1 MKLKKLVALFA
12 LAALLLSSCASGE
25 GTYTSPESP
34 AATAEPAAAAAQAQ
48 ESPAGLVVLPMED
61 PMAGIDDSLSFSVE
75 LDFDSPGYN
84 QCMLENFKAAYEEK
98 LSPYFEDIEID
109 DISCRGSI
117 LSGGLT
123 GWFTFTAAP
132 RPGSGIEPR
141 ELYCRSLNIY
151 SGNEDRTLME
161 FERSYPMEPAEYLSQ
176 WPSYEELM
184 ADLDTMI
191 SASKEKKLSGLVKA
205 ELYVRQLDSRYI
217 LTDPEELEVLALS
230 LSENDIGSADPA
242 SSCDNNPLY
251 LRFEDG
257 SSRLVLTAA
266 DGPNLCYAWGLW
278 YAYMDSESIFQRFGV
293 PLEAEGHET
302 LPGGGTVTT
311 IHSTYRQ
318 QDELT
323 HTLEYSNGDAP
334 VRFLF
339 QQMMP
344 TASGSRS
351 TDILRLYEYDTQG
364 RRTKE
369 EHMEDG
375 KLLTTIVYEYSGELL
390 VRREESSPTGGGY
403 YETYTY
409 DELGR
414 LIEVNSYYPNAI
426 GGPISSS
433 GAFWYD
439 DQGYRHGY
447 KEDENGNLMG
457 YEDQPIRRPQ
467 D

>member
-1 MKLKKLVALFA
+1 MKPKKLVAL
-12 LAALLLSSCASGE
+12 LSLSALLLSSCASGE
-25 GTYTSPESP
+25 GASPAPEST

-48 ESPAGLVVLPMED
+48 ESPAGLTVLPMED
-61 PMAGIDDSLSFSVE
+61 PMAGIDDSLSYRVE
-75 LDFDSPGYN
+75 PDINSDYEAYTRSLK
-84 QCMLENFKAAYEEK
+84 ENFKAAYLEK
-98 LSPYFEDIEID
+98 LSSYFADMEID
-109 DISCRGSI
+109 DMSF
-117 LSGGLT
+117 SGNIMGTGMT
-123 GWFTFTAAP
+123 GWFTFTGTP

-161 FERSYPMEPAEYLSQ
+161 FERSYPMEPVEYLSQ

-191 SASKEKKLSGLVKA
+191 SASKEKKLSGLVEA

-251 LRFEDG
+251 LRFENG

-266 DGPNLCYAWGLW
+266 DGSNLCYAWGLW

-293 PLEAEGHET
+293 PLEAEGYET
-302 LPGGGTVTT
+302 LPGGGVRTTVNDYDFRVGQRIITV
-311 IHSTYRQ
+311 
-318 QDELT
+318 
-323 HTLEYSNGDAP
+323 EYSAQGDP
-334 VRFLF
+334 VSWLTR
-339 QQMMP
+339 QESSENRP
-344 TASGSRS
+344 AE
-351 TDILRLYEYDTQG
+351 ILRRYEYDAG
-364 RRTKE
+364 RHRVKE
-369 EHMEDG
+369 AYLEDG
-375 KLLTTIVYEYSGELL
+375 ELYTTTVYEYSGDLL
-390 VRREESSPTGGGY
+390 VRMEQRLSTGGMV
-403 YETYTY
+403 YETYGY

-414 LIEVNSYYPNAI
+414 LIEQNSYYPDAI

-447 KEDENGNLMG
+447 KEDENGNLVG
-457 YEDQPIRRPQ
+457 FEDQPIRKPQ

>member
-1 MKLKKLVALFA
+1 MKPKKLVAL
-12 LAALLLSSCASGE
+12 LSLVALLLSSCASGE
-25 GTYTSPESP
+25 GVSPAPEST

-84 QCMLENFKAAYEEK
+84 QCMLENFKAAYAEK
-98 LSPYFEDIEID
+98 LSVYFEDIEID

-132 RPGSGIEPR
+132 RPSSGIEPR

-191 SASKEKKLSGLVKA
+191 SASKEKKLSGLVEA

-257 SSRLVLTAA
+257 SSSLVLTAA
-266 DGPNLCYAWGLW
+266 DGSNLCYAWGLW
-278 YAYMDSESIFQRFGV
+278 YAYMDSESIFRRFGV
-293 PLEAEGHET
+293 PLEAEGYET
-302 LPGGGTVTT
+302 LPGGGVRTTVHDYDFRVGQRIITV
-311 IHSTYRQ
+311 
-318 QDELT
+318 
-323 HTLEYSNGDAP
+323 EYSAQGDP
-334 VRFLF
+334 VSWLTR
-339 QQMMP
+339 QES
-344 TASGSRS
+344 SGNQPAE
-351 TDILRLYEYDTQG
+351 ILRRYEYDTG
-364 RRTKE
+364 RHRVKE
-369 EHMEDG
+369 EYLEDG
-375 KLLTTIVYEYSGELL
+375 ELYTTTVYEYSGDLL
-390 VRREESSPTGGGY
+390 VRMEQRLSTGGMV
-403 YETYTY
+403 YETYGY

-414 LIEVNSYYPNAI
+414 LIEQNSYYPDAI

-447 KEDENGNLMG
+447 KEDENGNLVG
-457 YEDQPIRRPQ
+457 YEDQPIRRPR

>member
-1 MKLKKLVALFA
+1 MKPKKLVAL
-12 LAALLLSSCASGE
+12 LSLVALLLSSCASGE
-25 GTYTSPESP
+25 GASPAPEST

-84 QCMLENFKAAYEEK
+84 QCMLENFKAAYAEK
-98 LSPYFEDIEID
+98 LSVYFEDIEID

-132 RPGSGIEPR
+132 RPSSGIEPR

-161 FERSYPMEPAEYLSQ
+161 FERSYPMEPVEYLSQ

-191 SASKEKKLSGLVKA
+191 SASKEKKLSGLVEA

-266 DGPNLCYAWGLW
+266 DGSNLCYAWGLW
-278 YAYMDSESIFQRFGV
+278 YAYMDSESIFRRFGV
-293 PLEAEGHET
+293 PLEAEGYET
-302 LPGGGTVTT
+302 LPGGGVRTTVNDYDFRVGQRIITV
-311 IHSTYRQ
+311 
-318 QDELT
+318 
-323 HTLEYSNGDAP
+323 EYSAQGDP
-334 VRFLF
+334 VSWLTR
-339 QQMMP
+339 QES
-344 TASGSRS
+344 SGNQPAE
-351 TDILRLYEYDTQG
+351 ILRRYEYNTG
-364 RRTKE
+364 RHRVKE
-369 EHMEDG
+369 EYLEDG
-375 KLLTTIVYEYSGELL
+375 ELYTTTVYEYSGDLL
-390 VRREESSPTGGGY
+390 VRMEQRLSTGGMV
-403 YETYTY
+403 YETYGY

-414 LIEVNSYYPNAI
+414 LIEQNSYYPDAI

-447 KEDENGNLMG
+447 KEDENGNLVG
-457 YEDQPIRRPQ
+457 YEDQPIRKPQ

>member
-1 MKLKKLVALFA
+1 MKPKKLVAL
-12 LAALLLSSCASGE
+12 LSLSALLLSSCASGE
-25 GTYTSPESP
+25 GASPAPEST

-84 QCMLENFKAAYEEK
+84 QCMLENFKAAYAEK
-98 LSPYFEDIEID
+98 LSVYFEDIEID

-132 RPGSGIEPR
+132 RPSSGIESR

-161 FERSYPMEPAEYLSQ
+161 FERSYPMEPVEYLSQ

-191 SASKEKKLSGLVKA
+191 SASKEKKLSGLVEA

-266 DGPNLCYAWGLW
+266 DGSNLCYAWGLW
-278 YAYMDSESIFQRFGV
+278 YAYMDSESIFRRFGV
-293 PLEAEGHET
+293 PLEAEGYET
-302 LPGGGTVTT
+302 LPGGGVRTTVHDYDFRVGQRIITV
-311 IHSTYRQ
+311 
-318 QDELT
+318 
-323 HTLEYSNGDAP
+323 EYSAQGDP
-334 VRFLF
+334 VSWLTR
-339 QQMMP
+339 QES
-344 TASGSRS
+344 SGNQPAE
-351 TDILRLYEYDTQG
+351 ILRRYEYDTG
-364 RRTKE
+364 RHRVKE
-369 EHMEDG
+369 EYLEDG
-375 KLLTTIVYEYSGELL
+375 ELYTTTVYEYSGDLL
-390 VRREESSPTGGGY
+390 VRMEQRLSTGGMV
-403 YETYTY
+403 YETYGY

-414 LIEVNSYYPNAI
+414 LIEQNSYYPDAI

-447 KEDENGNLMG
+447 KEDENGNLVG
-457 YEDQPIRRPQ
+457 YEDQPIRKPQ

>member
-1 MKLKKLVALFA
+1 MKPKKLVAL
-12 LAALLLSSCASGE
+12 LSLVALLLSSCASGE
-25 GTYTSPESP
+25 GVSPAPEST

-84 QCMLENFKAAYEEK
+84 QCMLENFKAAYAEK
-98 LSPYFEDIEID
+98 LSVYFEDIEID

-132 RPGSGIEPR
+132 RPSSGIEPR

-191 SASKEKKLSGLVKA
+191 SASKEKKLSGLVEA

-251 LRFEDG
+251 LHFEDG
-257 SSRLVLTAA
+257 SSSLVLTAA
-266 DGPNLCYAWGLW
+266 DGSNLCYAWGLW
-278 YAYMDSESIFQRFGV
+278 YAYMDSESIFRRFGV
-293 PLEAEGHET
+293 PLEAEGYET
-302 LPGGGTVTT
+302 LPGGGVRTTVNDYDFRVGQRIITV
-311 IHSTYRQ
+311 
-318 QDELT
+318 
-323 HTLEYSNGDAP
+323 EYSAQGDP
-334 VRFLF
+334 VSWLTR
-339 QQMMP
+339 QES
-344 TASGSRS
+344 SGNQPAE
-351 TDILRLYEYDTQG
+351 ILRRYEYDTG
-364 RRTKE
+364 RHRVKE
-369 EHMEDG
+369 EYLEDG
-375 KLLTTIVYEYSGELL
+375 ELYTTTVYEYSGDLL
-390 VRREESSPTGGGY
+390 VRMEQRLSTGGMV
-403 YETYTY
+403 YETYGY

-414 LIEVNSYYPNAI
+414 LIEQNSYYPDAI

-447 KEDENGNLMG
+447 KEDENGNLVG
-457 YEDQPIRRPQ
+457 YEDQPIRKPQ

>member
-1 MKLKKLVALFA
+1 MKPKKLVAL
-12 LAALLLSSCASGE
+12 LSLVALLLSSCASGE
-25 GTYTSPESP
+25 GASPAPEST

-84 QCMLENFKAAYEEK
+84 QCMLENFKAAYAEK
-98 LSPYFEDIEID
+98 LSVYFEDIEID

-132 RPGSGIEPR
+132 RPSSGIEPR

-266 DGPNLCYAWGLW
+266 DGSNLCYAWGLW

-293 PLEAEGHET
+293 PLEAEGYET
-302 LPGGGTVTT
+302 LPGGGVRTTVNDYDFRVGQRIITV
-311 IHSTYRQ
+311 
-318 QDELT
+318 
-323 HTLEYSNGDAP
+323 EYSAQGDP
-334 VRFLF
+334 VSWLTR
-339 QQMMP
+339 QES
-344 TASGSRS
+344 SGNQPAE
-351 TDILRLYEYDTQG
+351 ILRRYEYDTG
-364 RRTKE
+364 RHRVKE
-369 EHMEDG
+369 EYLEDG
-375 KLLTTIVYEYSGELL
+375 ELYTTTVYEYSGDLL
-390 VRREESSPTGGGY
+390 VRMEQRLSTGGMV
-403 YETYTY
+403 YETYGY

-414 LIEVNSYYPNAI
+414 LIEQNSYYPDAI

-447 KEDENGNLMG
+447 KEDENGNLVG
-457 YEDQPIRRPQ
+457 YEDQPIRKPQ

>member
-1 MKLKKLVALFA
+1 MKPKKLVAL
-12 LAALLLSSCASGE
+12 LSLSALLLSSCASGE
-25 GTYTSPESP
+25 GASPAPEST

-109 DISCRGSI
+109 VISCRGSI

-132 RPGSGIEPR
+132 RPSSGIEPR

-151 SGNEDRTLME
+151 SGNEDRALME

-191 SASKEKKLSGLVKA
+191 SASKEKKLSGLVEA

-266 DGPNLCYAWGLW
+266 DGSNLCYAWGLW

-293 PLEAEGHET
+293 PLEAEGYET
-302 LPGGGTVTT
+302 LPGGGVRTTVNDYDFRVGQRIITV
-311 IHSTYRQ
+311 
-318 QDELT
+318 
-323 HTLEYSNGDAP
+323 EYSAQGDP
-334 VRFLF
+334 VSWLTR
-339 QQMMP
+339 QESSENRP
-344 TASGSRS
+344 AE
-351 TDILRLYEYDTQG
+351 ILRRYEYDAG
-364 RRTKE
+364 RHRVKE
-369 EHMEDG
+369 AYLEDG
-375 KLLTTIVYEYSGELL
+375 ELYTTTVYEYSGDLL
-390 VRREESSPTGGGY
+390 VRMEQRLSTGGMV
-403 YETYTY
+403 YETYIY

-414 LIEVNSYYPNAI
+414 LIEQNSYYPDAI

-447 KEDENGNLMG
+447 KEDENGNLVG
-457 YEDQPIRRPQ
+457 YEDQPIRKPQ

>member
-1 MKLKKLVALFA
+1 MKPKKLVAL
-12 LAALLLSSCASGE
+12 LSLVALLLSSCASGE
-25 GTYTSPESP
+25 GASPAPEST
-34 AATAEPAAAAAQAQ
+34 ATTAEPAAAAAQAQ

-75 LDFDSPGYN
+75 LDFDSPCYN
-84 QCMLENFKAAYEEK
+84 QCMLENFKAAYAEK
-98 LSPYFEDIEID
+98 LSAYFEDIEID

-117 LSGGLT
+117 LSDGLT

-176 WPSYEELM
+176 WPIYEELM

-191 SASKEKKLSGLVKA
+191 SASKEKKLSGLVEA

-266 DGPNLCYAWGLW
+266 DGSNLCYAWGLW

-293 PLEAEGHET
+293 PLEAEGYET
-302 LPGGGTVTT
+302 LPGGGVRTTVNDYDFRVGQRIITV
-311 IHSTYRQ
+311 
-318 QDELT
+318 
-323 HTLEYSNGDAP
+323 EYSAQGDP
-334 VRFLF
+334 VSWLTR
-339 QQMMP
+339 QES
-344 TASGSRS
+344 SGNQPAE
-351 TDILRLYEYDTQG
+351 ILRRYEYDAG
-364 RRTKE
+364 RHRVKE
-369 EHMEDG
+369 EYLEDG
-375 KLLTTIVYEYSGELL
+375 ELYTTTVYEYSGDLL
-390 VRREESSPTGGGY
+390 VRMEQRLSTGGMV
-403 YETYTY
+403 YETYIY

-414 LIEVNSYYPNAI
+414 LIEQNSYYPDAI

-447 KEDENGNLMG
+447 KEDENGNLVG
-457 YEDQPIRRPQ
+457 YEDQPIRKPQ

>member
-1 MKLKKLVALFA
+1 MKPKKPVAL
-12 LAALLLSSCASGE
+12 LSLVALLLSSCASGE
-25 GTYTSPESP
+25 GASPAPEST

-84 QCMLENFKAAYEEK
+84 QCMLENFKAAYAEK
-98 LSPYFEDIEID
+98 LSVYFEDIEID

-161 FERSYPMEPAEYLSQ
+161 FERSYPMEPVEYLSQ

-191 SASKEKKLSGLVKA
+191 SASKEKKLSGLVEA

-266 DGPNLCYAWGLW
+266 DGSNLCYAWGLW

-293 PLEAEGHET
+293 PLEAEGYET
-302 LPGGGTVTT
+302 LTGGGVRTTVNDYDFRVGQRIITV
-311 IHSTYRQ
+311 
-318 QDELT
+318 
-323 HTLEYSNGDAP
+323 EYSAQGDP
-334 VRFLF
+334 VSWLTR
-339 QQMMP
+339 QES
-344 TASGSRS
+344 SGNRPAE
-351 TDILRLYEYDTQG
+351 ILRRYEYDAG
-364 RRTKE
+364 RHRVKDE
-369 EHMEDG
+369 YLEDG
-375 KLLTTIVYEYSGELL
+375 ELYTTTVYEYSGDLL
-390 VRREESSPTGGGY
+390 VRMEQRLSTGGMV
-403 YETYTY
+403 YETYGY

-414 LIEVNSYYPNAI
+414 LIEQNSYYPDAI

-447 KEDENGNLMG
+447 KEDENGNPVG
-457 YEDQPIRRPQ
+457 FEDQPIRKPQ

>member
-34 AATAEPAAAAAQAQ
+34 AATAEPAAAEAQAQ
-48 ESPAGLVVLPMED
+48 ESPAGLTVLPMED
-61 PMAGIDDSLSFSVE
+61 PMAGIDDSLSYRVE
-75 LDFDSPGYN
+75 PDINSDYEAYTRSLK
-84 QCMLENFKAAYEEK
+84 ENFKAAYLEK
-98 LSPYFEDIEID
+98 LSSYFADMEID
-109 DISCRGSI
+109 DMSF
-117 LSGGLT
+117 SGNIMGTGMT
-123 GWFTFTAAP
+123 GWFTFTGTP
-132 RPGSGIEPR
+132 RPSSGIEPR

-161 FERSYPMEPAEYLSQ
+161 FERSYPMEPVEYLSQ

-191 SASKEKKLSGLVKA
+191 SASKEKKLSGLVEA

-266 DGPNLCYAWGLW
+266 DGSNLCYAWGLW
-278 YAYMDSESIFQRFGV
+278 YAYMDSESIFRRFGV
-293 PLEAEGHET
+293 PLEAEGYET
-302 LPGGGTVTT
+302 LPGGGVRTTVNDYDFRVGQRIITV
-311 IHSTYRQ
+311 
-318 QDELT
+318 
-323 HTLEYSNGDAP
+323 EYSAQGDP
-334 VRFLF
+334 VSWLTR
-339 QQMMP
+339 QES
-344 TASGSRS
+344 SGNQPAE
-351 TDILRLYEYDTQG
+351 ILRRYEYDTG
-364 RRTKE
+364 RHRVKE
-369 EHMEDG
+369 EYLEDG
-375 KLLTTIVYEYSGELL
+375 ELYTTTVYEYSGDLL
-390 VRREESSPTGGGY
+390 VRMEQRLFTGGMV
-403 YETYTY
+403 YETYGY

-414 LIEVNSYYPNAI
+414 LIEQNSYYPDAI

-447 KEDENGNLMG
+447 KEDENGNLVG
-457 YEDQPIRRPQ
+457 YEDQPIRKPQ

>member
-1 MKLKKLVALFA
+1 MKPKKLVAL
-12 LAALLLSSCASGE
+12 LSLSALLLSSCASGE
-25 GTYTSPESP
+25 EASPAPESLAVSGD
-34 AATAEPAAAAAQAQ
+34 AAVSQTEPQ
-48 ESPAGLVVLPMED
+48 ETPAGLAVLPMED

-84 QCMLENFKAAYEEK
+84 QCMLENFKAAYAEK
-98 LSPYFEDIEID
+98 LSAYFEDIEID

-132 RPGSGIEPR
+132 RPSSGIEPR

-191 SASKEKKLSGLVKA
+191 SASKEKKLSGLVEA
-205 ELYVRQLDSRYI
+205 ELYVKQLDSRYI

-257 SSRLVLTAA
+257 SSSLVLTAA
-266 DGPNLCYAWGLW
+266 DGSNLCYAWGLW
-278 YAYMDSESIFQRFGV
+278 YAWMDSESIFRRFGV
-293 PLEAEGHET
+293 PLEAEGYET
-302 LPGGGTVTT
+302 LPGGGVRTTVNDYDFRVGQRIITV
-311 IHSTYRQ
+311 
-318 QDELT
+318 
-323 HTLEYSNGDAP
+323 EYSAQGDP
-334 VRFLF
+334 VSWLTR
-339 QQMMP
+339 QES
-344 TASGSRS
+344 SGNQPAE
-351 TDILRLYEYDTQG
+351 ILRRYEYDTG
-364 RRTKE
+364 RHRVKE
-369 EHMEDG
+369 EYLEDG
-375 KLLTTIVYEYSGELL
+375 ELYTTTVYEYSGDLL
-390 VRREESSPTGGGY
+390 VRMEQRLSTGGMV
-403 YETYTY
+403 YETYGY

-414 LIEVNSYYPNAI
+414 LIEQNSYYPDAI

-447 KEDENGNLMG
+447 KEDENGNLVG
-457 YEDQPIRRPQ
+457 YEDQPIRKPQ

>member
-1 MKLKKLVALFA
+1 MKPKKLVAL
-12 LAALLLSSCASGE
+12 LSLSALLLSSCASGE
-25 GTYTSPESP
+25 EASPAPESLAVSGD
-34 AATAEPAAAAAQAQ
+34 AAVSQTEPQ
-48 ESPAGLVVLPMED
+48 ETPAGLAVLPMED

-84 QCMLENFKAAYEEK
+84 QCMLENFKAAYAEK
-98 LSPYFEDIEID
+98 LSAYFEDIEID

-132 RPGSGIEPR
+132 RPSSGIEPR

-191 SASKEKKLSGLVKA
+191 SASKEKKLSGLVEA

-266 DGPNLCYAWGLW
+266 DGSNLCYAWGLW
-278 YAYMDSESIFQRFGV
+278 YAYMDSESIFRRFGV
-293 PLEAEGHET
+293 PLEAEGYET
-302 LPGGGTVTT
+302 LPGGGVRTTVHDYDFRVGQRIITV
-311 IHSTYRQ
+311 
-318 QDELT
+318 
-323 HTLEYSNGDAP
+323 EYSAQGDP
-334 VRFLF
+334 VSWLTR
-339 QQMMP
+339 QES
-344 TASGSRS
+344 SGNQPAE
-351 TDILRLYEYDTQG
+351 ILRRYEYDTG
-364 RRTKE
+364 RHRVKE
-369 EHMEDG
+369 EYLEDG
-375 KLLTTIVYEYSGELL
+375 ELYTTTVYEYSGDLL
-390 VRREESSPTGGGY
+390 VRMEQRLSTGGMV
-403 YETYTY
+403 YETYGY

-414 LIEVNSYYPNAI
+414 LIEQNSYYPDAI

-447 KEDENGNLMG
+447 KEDENGNLVG
-457 YEDQPIRRPQ
+457 YEDQPIRKPQ

>member
-1 MKLKKLVALFA
+1 MKPKKLVAL
-12 LAALLLSSCASGE
+12 LSLSALLLSSCASGE
-25 GTYTSPESP
+25 GASPAPEST

-109 DISCRGSI
+109 DISCRGYI

-132 RPGSGIEPR
+132 RPSSGIEPR

-191 SASKEKKLSGLVKA
+191 SASKEKKLSGLVEA

-251 LRFEDG
+251 LHFEDG

-266 DGPNLCYAWGLW
+266 DGSNLCYAWGLW

-293 PLEAEGHET
+293 PLEAEGYET
-302 LPGGGTVTT
+302 LPGGGVRTTVNDYDFRVGQRIITV
-311 IHSTYRQ
+311 
-318 QDELT
+318 
-323 HTLEYSNGDAP
+323 EYSAQGDP
-334 VRFLF
+334 VSWLT
-339 QQMMP
+339 QQES
-344 TASGSRS
+344 SGNQPAE
-351 TDILRLYEYDTQG
+351 ILRRYEYDTG
-364 RRTKE
+364 RHRVKE
-369 EHMEDG
+369 EYLEDG
-375 KLLTTIVYEYSGELL
+375 ELYTTTVYEYSGDLL
-390 VRREESSPTGGGY
+390 VRMEQRLSTGGMV
-403 YETYTY
+403 YETYGY

-414 LIEVNSYYPNAI
+414 LIEQNSYYPDAI

-447 KEDENGNLMG
+447 KEDENGNLVG
-457 YEDQPIRRPQ
+457 YEDQPIRKPQ

>member
-1 MKLKKLVALFA
+1 MKPKKLVAL
-12 LAALLLSSCASGE
+12 LSLVALLLSSCASGE
-25 GTYTSPESP
+25 GASPAPEST

-84 QCMLENFKAAYEEK
+84 QYMLENFKAAYEEK

-132 RPGSGIEPR
+132 SPGSGIESR

-191 SASKEKKLSGLVKA
+191 SASKEKKLSGLVEA

-257 SSRLVLTAA
+257 SSSLVLTAA
-266 DGPNLCYAWGLW
+266 DGSNLCYAWGLW
-278 YAYMDSESIFQRFGV
+278 YAYMDSESIFRRFGV
-293 PLEAEGHET
+293 PLEAEGYET
-302 LPGGGTVTT
+302 LPGGGVRTTVNDYDFRVGQRIITV
-311 IHSTYRQ
+311 
-318 QDELT
+318 
-323 HTLEYSNGDAP
+323 EYSAQGDP
-334 VRFLF
+334 VSWLTR
-339 QQMMP
+339 QES
-344 TASGSRS
+344 SGNQPAE
-351 TDILRLYEYDTQG
+351 ILRRYEYDTG
-364 RRTKE
+364 RHRVKE
-369 EHMEDG
+369 EYLEDG
-375 KLLTTIVYEYSGELL
+375 ELYTTTVYEYSGDLL
-390 VRREESSPTGGGY
+390 VRMEQRLSTGGMV
-403 YETYTY
+403 YETYGY

-414 LIEVNSYYPNAI
+414 LIEQNSYYPDAI

-447 KEDENGNLMG
+447 KEDENGNLVG
-457 YEDQPIRRPQ
+457 YEDQPIRKPQ

>member
-1 MKLKKLVALFA
+1 MKPKKLVAL
-12 LAALLLSSCASGE
+12 LSLVALLLSSCASGE
-25 GTYTSPESP
+25 GASPAPEST

-61 PMAGIDDSLSFSVE
+61 PMAGIDDSLSFSME

-84 QCMLENFKAAYEEK
+84 QCMLENFKAAYAEK
-98 LSPYFEDIEID
+98 LSVYFEDIEID

-132 RPGSGIEPR
+132 RPSSGIEPR

-191 SASKEKKLSGLVKA
+191 SASKEKKLSGLVEA

-266 DGPNLCYAWGLW
+266 DGSNLCYAWGLW
-278 YAYMDSESIFQRFGV
+278 YAYMDSESIFRRFGV
-293 PLEAEGHET
+293 PLEAEGYET
-302 LPGGGTVTT
+302 LPGGGVRTTVHDYDFRVGQRIITV
-311 IHSTYRQ
+311 
-318 QDELT
+318 
-323 HTLEYSNGDAP
+323 EYSAQGDP
-334 VRFLF
+334 VSWLTR
-339 QQMMP
+339 QES
-344 TASGSRS
+344 SGNQPAE
-351 TDILRLYEYDTQG
+351 ILRRYEYDTG
-364 RRTKE
+364 RHRVKE
-369 EHMEDG
+369 EYLEDG
-375 KLLTTIVYEYSGELL
+375 ELYTTTVYEYSGDLL
-390 VRREESSPTGGGY
+390 VRMEQRLSTGGMV
-403 YETYTY
+403 YETYGY

-414 LIEVNSYYPNAI
+414 LIEQNSYYPDAI

-447 KEDENGNLMG
+447 KEDENGNLVG
-457 YEDQPIRRPQ
+457 YEDQPIRKPQ

>member
-1 MKLKKLVALFA
+1 MKPKKLVAL
-12 LAALLLSSCASGE
+12 LSLVALLLSSCASGE
-25 GTYTSPESP
+25 GASPAPEST

-84 QCMLENFKAAYEEK
+84 QCMLENFKAAYAEK
-98 LSPYFEDIEID
+98 LSVYFEDIEID

-132 RPGSGIEPR
+132 RPSSGIEPR

-161 FERSYPMEPAEYLSQ
+161 FERSYPMEPVEYLSQ

-191 SASKEKKLSGLVKA
+191 SASKEKKLSGLVEA

-266 DGPNLCYAWGLW
+266 DGSNLCYAWGLW
-278 YAYMDSESIFQRFGV
+278 YAYMDSESIFQRFSV
-293 PLEAEGHET
+293 PLEAEGYET
-302 LPGGGTVTT
+302 LPGGGVRTTVNDYDFRVGQRIITV
-311 IHSTYRQ
+311 
-318 QDELT
+318 
-323 HTLEYSNGDAP
+323 EYSAQGDP
-334 VRFLF
+334 VSWLTR
-339 QQMMP
+339 QES
-344 TASGSRS
+344 SGNQPAE
-351 TDILRLYEYDTQG
+351 ILRRYEYDTG
-364 RRTKE
+364 RHRVKE
-369 EHMEDG
+369 EYLEDG
-375 KLLTTIVYEYSGELL
+375 ELYTTTVYEYSGDLL
-390 VRREESSPTGGGY
+390 VRMEQRLSTGGMV
-403 YETYTY
+403 YETYGY

-414 LIEVNSYYPNAI
+414 LIEQNSYYPNAI

-447 KEDENGNLMG
+447 KEDENGNLVG
-457 YEDQPIRRPQ
+457 YEDQPIRKPQ

>member
-1 MKLKKLVALFA
+1 MKPKKLVAL
-12 LAALLLSSCASGE
+12 LSLVALLLSSCASGE
-25 GTYTSPESP
+25 GASPAPEST

-48 ESPAGLVVLPMED
+48 ESPAGLAVLPMED

-84 QCMLENFKAAYEEK
+84 QCMLENFKAAYAEK
-98 LSPYFEDIEID
+98 LSAYFEDIEID

-132 RPGSGIEPR
+132 RPSSGIEPR

-151 SGNEDRTLME
+151 SGNEDRPLME

-251 LRFEDG
+251 LHFEDG
-257 SSRLVLTAA
+257 SSSLVLTAA
-266 DGPNLCYAWGLW
+266 DGSNLCYAWGLW

-293 PLEAEGHET
+293 PLEAEGYET
-302 LPGGGTVTT
+302 LPGGGVRTTVNDYDFRVGQRIITV
-311 IHSTYRQ
+311 
-318 QDELT
+318 
-323 HTLEYSNGDAP
+323 EYSAQGDP
-334 VRFLF
+334 VSWLTR
-339 QQMMP
+339 QES
-344 TASGSRS
+344 SGNQPAE
-351 TDILRLYEYDTQG
+351 ILRRYEYDTG
-364 RRTKE
+364 RHRVKE
-369 EHMEDG
+369 EYLEDG
-375 KLLTTIVYEYSGELL
+375 ELYTTTVYEYSGDLL
-390 VRREESSPTGGGY
+390 VRMEQRLSTGGMV
-403 YETYTY
+403 YETYGY

-414 LIEVNSYYPNAI
+414 LIEQNSYYPDAI
-426 GGPISSS
+426 GGPIYSS

-447 KEDENGNLMG
+447 KEDENGNLVG
-457 YEDQPIRRPQ
+457 YEDQPIRKPQ

>member
-1 MKLKKLVALFA
+1 MKPKKLVAL
-12 LAALLLSSCASGE
+12 LSLVALLLSSCASGE
-25 GTYTSPESP
+25 GASPAPEST

-257 SSRLVLTAA
+257 SSSLVLTAA
-266 DGPNLCYAWGLW
+266 DGSNLCYAWGLW

-293 PLEAEGHET
+293 PLEAEGYET
-302 LPGGGTVTT
+302 LPGGGVRTTVNDYDFRVGQRIITV
-311 IHSTYRQ
+311 
-318 QDELT
+318 
-323 HTLEYSNGDAP
+323 EYSAQGDP
-334 VRFLF
+334 VSWLTR
-339 QQMMP
+339 QES
-344 TASGSRS
+344 SGNQPAE
-351 TDILRLYEYDTQG
+351 ILRRYEYDTG
-364 RRTKE
+364 RHRVKE
-369 EHMEDG
+369 EYLEDG
-375 KLLTTIVYEYSGELL
+375 ELYTTTVYEYSGDLL
-390 VRREESSPTGGGY
+390 VRMEQRLSTGGMV
-403 YETYTY
+403 YETYGY

-414 LIEVNSYYPNAI
+414 LIEQNSYYPDAI

-447 KEDENGNLMG
+447 KEDENGNLVG

>member
-1 MKLKKLVALFA
+1 MKPKKLVAL
-12 LAALLLSSCASGE
+12 LSLSALLLSSCASGE
-25 GTYTSPESP
+25 GASPAPEST

-84 QCMLENFKAAYEEK
+84 QCMLENFKAAYAEK
-98 LSPYFEDIEID
+98 LSVYFEDIEID

-132 RPGSGIEPR
+132 RPSSGIEPR

-266 DGPNLCYAWGLW
+266 DGSNLCYAWGLW
-278 YAYMDSESIFQRFGV
+278 YAYMDSESIFRRFGV
-293 PLEAEGHET
+293 PLEAEGYET
-302 LPGGGTVTT
+302 LPGGGVRTTVHDYDFRVGQRIITV
-311 IHSTYRQ
+311 
-318 QDELT
+318 
-323 HTLEYSNGDAP
+323 EYSAQGDP
-334 VRFLF
+334 VSWLTR
-339 QQMMP
+339 QES
-344 TASGSRS
+344 SGNQPAE
-351 TDILRLYEYDTQG
+351 ILRRYEYDTG
-364 RRTKE
+364 RHRVKE
-369 EHMEDG
+369 EYLEDG
-375 KLLTTIVYEYSGELL
+375 ELYTTTVYEYSGDLL
-390 VRREESSPTGGGY
+390 VRMEQRLSTGGMV
-403 YETYTY
+403 YETYGY

-414 LIEVNSYYPNAI
+414 LIEQNSYYPDAI

-447 KEDENGNLMG
+447 KEDENGNLVG
-457 YEDQPIRRPQ
+457 YEDQPIRKPQ

>member
-1 MKLKKLVALFA
+1 MKPKKLVAL
-12 LAALLLSSCASGE
+12 LSLSALLLSSCASGE
-25 GTYTSPESP
+25 GASPAPEST

-132 RPGSGIEPR
+132 RPSSGIEPR

-191 SASKEKKLSGLVKA
+191 SARKEKKLSGLVKA

-230 LSENDIGSADPA
+230 LSGSDMYVGEPADISDY
-242 SSCDNNPLY
+242 NPLY
-251 LRFEDG
+251 LRFQDG
-257 SSRLVLTAA
+257 SIYLVPTAA
-266 DGPNLCYAWGLW
+266 DGSNRCYVWDSWYAW
-278 YAYMDSESIFQRFGV
+278 MDGESIFQRFGV
-293 PLEAEGHET
+293 PLAAEGYEA
-302 LPGGGTVTT
+302 LPGGGVRTTVHDYDFRVGQRIITV
-311 IHSTYRQ
+311 
-318 QDELT
+318 
-323 HTLEYSNGDAP
+323 EYSAQGDP
-334 VRFLF
+334 VSWLTR
-339 QQMMP
+339 QES
-344 TASGSRS
+344 SGNQPAE
-351 TDILRLYEYDTQG
+351 ILRRYEYDTG
-364 RRTKE
+364 RHRVKE
-369 EHMEDG
+369 EYLEDG
-375 KLLTTIVYEYSGELL
+375 ELYTTTVYEYSGDLL
-390 VRREESSPTGGGY
+390 VRMEQRLSTGGMV
-403 YETYTY
+403 YETYGY

-414 LIEVNSYYPNAI
+414 LIEQNSYYPDAI

-447 KEDENGNLMG
+447 KEDENGNLVG
-457 YEDQPIRRPQ
+457 YEDQPIRKPQ

>member
-1 MKLKKLVALFA
+1 MKPKKLVAL
-12 LAALLLSSCASGE
+12 LSLSALLLSSCASGE
-25 GTYTSPESP
+25 GASPAPEST

-132 RPGSGIEPR
+132 SPGSGIEPR
-141 ELYCRSLNIY
+141 ELYCRSFNIR
-151 SGNEDRTLME
+151 SESEGRTLIE
-161 FERSYPMEPAEYLSQ
+161 FQRSWPMEPVDYLSQ
-176 WPSYEELM
+176 YPSYDGPM
-184 ADLDTMI
+184 ADSDIMFD
-191 SASKEKKLSGLVKA
+191 AYREKEVSGLVEA
-205 ELYVRQLDSRYI
+205 ELYVKQLDSRYI

-257 SSRLVLTAA
+257 SSSLVLTAA
-266 DGPNLCYAWGLW
+266 DGSNLCYAWGLW

-293 PLEAEGHET
+293 PLEAEGYET
-302 LPGGGTVTT
+302 LPGGGVRTTVNDYDFRVGQRIITV
-311 IHSTYRQ
+311 
-318 QDELT
+318 
-323 HTLEYSNGDAP
+323 EYSAQGDP
-334 VRFLF
+334 VSWLTR
-339 QQMMP
+339 QES
-344 TASGSRS
+344 SGNQPAE
-351 TDILRLYEYDTQG
+351 ILRRYEYDTG
-364 RRTKE
+364 RHRVKE
-369 EHMEDG
+369 EYLEDG
-375 KLLTTIVYEYSGELL
+375 ELYTTTVYEYSGDLL
-390 VRREESSPTGGGY
+390 VRMEQRLSTGGMV
-403 YETYTY
+403 YETYGY

-414 LIEVNSYYPNAI
+414 LIEQNSYYPDAI

-447 KEDENGNLMG
+447 KEDENGNLVG
-457 YEDQPIRRPQ
+457 YEDQPIRKPQ

>member
-1 MKLKKLVALFA
+1 MKPKKLVAL
-12 LAALLLSSCASGE
+12 LSLSALLLSSCASGE
-25 GTYTSPESP
+25 GVSPAPEST

-132 RPGSGIEPR
+132 SPGSGIEPR

-191 SASKEKKLSGLVKA
+191 SASKEKKLSGLVEA

-257 SSRLVLTAA
+257 SSSLVLTAA
-266 DGPNLCYAWGLW
+266 DGSNLCYAWGLW
-278 YAYMDSESIFQRFGV
+278 YAYMDSESIFRRFGV
-293 PLEAEGHET
+293 PLEAEGYET
-302 LPGGGTVTT
+302 LPGGGVRTTVNDYDFRVGQRIITV
-311 IHSTYRQ
+311 
-318 QDELT
+318 
-323 HTLEYSNGDAP
+323 EYSAQGDP
-334 VRFLF
+334 VSWLTR
-339 QQMMP
+339 QES
-344 TASGSRS
+344 SGNQPAE
-351 TDILRLYEYDTQG
+351 ILRRYEYDTG
-364 RRTKE
+364 RHRVKE
-369 EHMEDG
+369 EYLEDG
-375 KLLTTIVYEYSGELL
+375 ELYTTTVYEYSGDLL
-390 VRREESSPTGGGY
+390 VRMEQRLSTGGMV
-403 YETYTY
+403 YETYGY

-414 LIEVNSYYPNAI
+414 LIEQNSYYPDAI

-447 KEDENGNLMG
+447 KEDENGNLVG
-457 YEDQPIRRPQ
+457 YEDQPIRKPQ

>member
-1 MKLKKLVALFA
+1 MKPKKLVAL
-12 LAALLLSSCASGE
+12 LSLSALLLSSCASGE
-25 GTYTSPESP
+25 GASPAPEST

-132 RPGSGIEPR
+132 RPSSGIEPR

-161 FERSYPMEPAEYLSQ
+161 FERSYPMEPVEYLSQ

-191 SASKEKKLSGLVKA
+191 SASKEKKLSGLVEA

-266 DGPNLCYAWGLW
+266 DGSNLCYAWGLW
-278 YAYMDSESIFQRFGV
+278 YAYMDSESIFRRFGV
-293 PLEAEGHET
+293 PLEAEGYET
-302 LPGGGTVTT
+302 LPGGGVRTTVNDYDFRVGQRIITV
-311 IHSTYRQ
+311 
-318 QDELT
+318 
-323 HTLEYSNGDAP
+323 EYSAQGDP
-334 VRFLF
+334 VSWLTR
-339 QQMMP
+339 QES
-344 TASGSRS
+344 SGNQPAE
-351 TDILRLYEYDTQG
+351 ILRRYEYDTG
-364 RRTKE
+364 RHRVKE
-369 EHMEDG
+369 EYLEDG
-375 KLLTTIVYEYSGELL
+375 ELYTTTVYEYSGDLL
-390 VRREESSPTGGGY
+390 VRMEQRLSTGGMV
-403 YETYTY
+403 YETYGY

-414 LIEVNSYYPNAI
+414 LIEQNSYYPDAI

-447 KEDENGNLMG
+447 KEDENGNLVG
-457 YEDQPIRRPQ
+457 YEDQPIRKPQ

>member
-1 MKLKKLVALFA
+1 MKPKKLVAL
-12 LAALLLSSCASGE
+12 LSLSALLLSSCASGE
-25 GTYTSPESP
+25 GASPAPEST

-48 ESPAGLVVLPMED
+48 ESPAGLAVLPMED

-84 QCMLENFKAAYEEK
+84 QCMLENFKAAYAEK
-98 LSPYFEDIEID
+98 LSVYFEDIEID

-132 RPGSGIEPR
+132 WPSSGIEPR

-266 DGPNLCYAWGLW
+266 DGSNLCYAWGLW
-278 YAYMDSESIFQRFGV
+278 YAYMDSESIFRRFGV
-293 PLEAEGHET
+293 PLEAEGYET
-302 LPGGGTVTT
+302 LPGGGVRTTVHDYDFRVGQRIITV
-311 IHSTYRQ
+311 
-318 QDELT
+318 
-323 HTLEYSNGDAP
+323 EYSAQGDP
-334 VRFLF
+334 VSWLTR
-339 QQMMP
+339 QES
-344 TASGSRS
+344 SGNQPAE
-351 TDILRLYEYDTQG
+351 ILRRYEYDTG
-364 RRTKE
+364 RHRVKE
-369 EHMEDG
+369 EYLEDG
-375 KLLTTIVYEYSGELL
+375 ELYTTTVYEYSGDLL
-390 VRREESSPTGGGY
+390 VRMEQRLSTGGMV
-403 YETYTY
+403 YETYGY

-414 LIEVNSYYPNAI
+414 LIEQNSYYPDAI

-447 KEDENGNLMG
+447 KEDENGNLVG
-457 YEDQPIRRPQ
+457 YEDQPIRKPQ

>member
-1 MKLKKLVALFA
+1 MKPKKLVALFA
-12 LAALLLSSCASGE
+12 LATLLLSSCASGE
-25 GTYTSPESP
+25 GASPAPESP
-34 AATAEPAAAAAQAQ
+34 AVSGDAPVSRTEAQ
-48 ESPAGLVVLPMED
+48 ETPAGLAVLPMED

-84 QCMLENFKAAYEEK
+84 QCMLENFKAAYAEK
-98 LSPYFEDIEID
+98 LSAYFEDIEID

-151 SGNEDRTLME
+151 SGNKDRTLME

-191 SASKEKKLSGLVKA
+191 SASKEKKLRGLVEA

-266 DGPNLCYAWGLW
+266 DGSNLCYAWGLW

-293 PLEAEGHET
+293 PLEAEGYES
-302 LPGGGTVTT
+302 LPGGGVRTTVNDYDFRVGQRIITV
-311 IHSTYRQ
+311 
-318 QDELT
+318 
-323 HTLEYSNGDAP
+323 EYSAQGDP
-334 VRFLF
+334 VSWLTW
-339 QQMMP
+339 QE
-344 TASGSRS
+344 S
-351 TDILRLYEYDTQG
+351 TENRPAEILRRYEYDAG
-364 RRTKE
+364 RHRVKE
-369 EHMEDG
+369 EYLEDG
-375 KLLTTIVYEYSGELL
+375 ELYTTIVYEYSGDLL
-390 VRREESSPTGGGY
+390 VRMEQRLSTGGMV
-403 YETYTY
+403 YETYGY

-414 LIEVNSYYPNAI
+414 LIEQNSYYPDAI

-447 KEDENGNLMG
+447 KEDENGNLVG
-457 YEDQPIRRPQ
+457 YEDQPIRKPQ

>member
-1 MKLKKLVALFA
+1 MKPKKLVAL
-12 LAALLLSSCASGE
+12 LSLVALLLSSCASGE
-25 GTYTSPESP
+25 GASPAPEST

-84 QCMLENFKAAYEEK
+84 QCMLENFKAAYAEK
-98 LSPYFEDIEID
+98 LSVYFEDIEID

-132 RPGSGIEPR
+132 RPSSGIEPR

-161 FERSYPMEPAEYLSQ
+161 FERSYPMEPVEYLSQ

-191 SASKEKKLSGLVKA
+191 SASKEKKLSGLVEA

-266 DGPNLCYAWGLW
+266 DGSNLCYAWGLW
-278 YAYMDSESIFQRFGV
+278 YAYMDSESIFQRFSV
-293 PLEAEGHET
+293 PLEAEGYET
-302 LPGGGTVTT
+302 LPGGGVRTTVNDYDFRVGQRIITV
-311 IHSTYRQ
+311 
-318 QDELT
+318 
-323 HTLEYSNGDAP
+323 EYSAQGDP
-334 VRFLF
+334 VSWLTR
-339 QQMMP
+339 QES
-344 TASGSRS
+344 SGNQPAE
-351 TDILRLYEYDTQG
+351 ILRRYEYDTG
-364 RRTKE
+364 RHRVKE
-369 EHMEDG
+369 EYLEDG
-375 KLLTTIVYEYSGELL
+375 ELYTTTVYEYSGDLL
-390 VRREESSPTGGGY
+390 VRMEQRLSTGGMV
-403 YETYTY
+403 YETYGY

-414 LIEVNSYYPNAI
+414 LIEQNSYYPDAI

-447 KEDENGNLMG
+447 KEDENGNLVG
-457 YEDQPIRRPQ
+457 YEDQPIRKPQ

>member
-1 MKLKKLVALFA
+1 MKPKKLVAL
-12 LAALLLSSCASGE
+12 LSLVALLLSSCASGE
-25 GTYTSPESP
+25 EASPAPESP
-34 AATAEPAAAAAQAQ
+34 AVSGDAAVSQTEAQ
-48 ESPAGLVVLPMED
+48 ETPAGLAVLPMED

-84 QCMLENFKAAYEEK
+84 QCMLENFKAAYAEK
-98 LSPYFEDIEID
+98 LSAYFEDIEID

-117 LSGGLT
+117 LSDGLT

-141 ELYCRSLNIY
+141 ELYCRSFNIY

-161 FERSYPMEPAEYLSQ
+161 FERSYPMEPVEYLSQ

-191 SASKEKKLSGLVKA
+191 SASKEKKLSGLVEA
-205 ELYVRQLDSRYI
+205 ELYVKQLDSRYI
-217 LTDPEELEVLALS
+217 LTDPAELEALALS
-230 LSENDIGSADPA
+230 LSQNDMYVGEPA
-242 SSCDNNPLY
+242 RIYDYIPLY

-257 SSRLVLTAA
+257 STRLVLTAD
-266 DGPNLCYAWGLW
+266 DGSNRCYVWDGW

-293 PLEAEGHET
+293 PLEAAGYET
-302 LPGGGTVTT
+302 LPDGGVRTTVNDYDFRVGQRIITV
-311 IHSTYRQ
+311 
-318 QDELT
+318 
-323 HTLEYSNGDAP
+323 EYSAQGDP
-334 VRFLF
+334 VSWLTR
-339 QQMMP
+339 QES
-344 TASGSRS
+344 SGNRPAE
-351 TDILRLYEYDTQG
+351 ILRRYEYDTG
-364 RRTKE
+364 RHRVKE
-369 EHMEDG
+369 EYLEDG
-375 KLLTTIVYEYSGELL
+375 ELYTTTVYEYSGDLL
-390 VRREESSPTGGGY
+390 VRMEQRLSTGGMV
-403 YETYTY
+403 YETYGY

-414 LIEVNSYYPNAI
+414 LIEQNSYYPDAI

-447 KEDENGNLMG
+447 KEDENGNLVG
-457 YEDQPIRRPQ
+457 YEDQPIRKPQ

>member
-1 MKLKKLVALFA
+1 MKPKKLVAL
-12 LAALLLSSCASGE
+12 LSLVALLLSSCASGE
-25 GTYTSPESP
+25 GASPAPEST

-84 QCMLENFKAAYEEK
+84 QCMLENFKAAYAEK
-98 LSPYFEDIEID
+98 LSVYFEDIEID

-132 RPGSGIEPR
+132 RPSSGIEPR

-191 SASKEKKLSGLVKA
+191 SASKEKKLSGLVEA

-257 SSRLVLTAA
+257 SSSLVLTAA
-266 DGPNLCYAWGLW
+266 DGSNLCYAWGLW

-293 PLEAEGHET
+293 PLEAEGYET
-302 LPGGGTVTT
+302 LPGGGVRTTVNDYDFRVGQRIITV
-311 IHSTYRQ
+311 
-318 QDELT
+318 
-323 HTLEYSNGDAP
+323 EYSAQGDP
-334 VRFLF
+334 VSWLTR
-339 QQMMP
+339 QES
-344 TASGSRS
+344 SGNQPAE
-351 TDILRLYEYDTQG
+351 ILRRYEYDTG
-364 RRTKE
+364 RHRVKE
-369 EHMEDG
+369 EYLEDG
-375 KLLTTIVYEYSGELL
+375 ELYTTTVYEYSGDLL
-390 VRREESSPTGGGY
+390 VRMEQRLSTGGMV
-403 YETYTY
+403 YETYGY

-414 LIEVNSYYPNAI
+414 LIEQNSYYPDAI

-447 KEDENGNLMG
+447 KEDENGNLVG
-457 YEDQPIRRPQ
+457 YEDQPIRKPQ

>member
-1 MKLKKLVALFA
+1 MKPKKLVAL
-12 LAALLLSSCASGE
+12 LSLVALLLSSCASGE
-25 GTYTSPESP
+25 GASPAPEST

-132 RPGSGIEPR
+132 SPGSGIESR

-191 SASKEKKLSGLVKA
+191 SASKEKKLSGLVEA

-257 SSRLVLTAA
+257 SSSLVLTAA
-266 DGPNLCYAWGLW
+266 DGSNLCYAWGLW
-278 YAYMDSESIFQRFGV
+278 YAYMDSESIFRRFGV
-293 PLEAEGHET
+293 PLEAEGYET
-302 LPGGGTVTT
+302 LPGGGVRTTVNDYDFRVGQRIITV
-311 IHSTYRQ
+311 
-318 QDELT
+318 
-323 HTLEYSNGDAP
+323 EYSAQGDP
-334 VRFLF
+334 VSWLTR
-339 QQMMP
+339 QES
-344 TASGSRS
+344 SGNQPAE
-351 TDILRLYEYDTQG
+351 ILRRYEYDTG
-364 RRTKE
+364 RHRVKE
-369 EHMEDG
+369 EYLEDG
-375 KLLTTIVYEYSGELL
+375 ELYTTTVYEYSGDLL
-390 VRREESSPTGGGY
+390 VRMEQRLSTGGMV
-403 YETYTY
+403 YETYGY

-414 LIEVNSYYPNAI
+414 LIEQNSYYPDAI

-447 KEDENGNLMG
+447 KEDENGNLVG
-457 YEDQPIRRPQ
+457 YEDQPIRKPQ

>member
-1 MKLKKLVALFA
+1 MKPKKLVAL
-12 LAALLLSSCASGE
+12 LSLVALLLSSCASGE
-25 GTYTSPESP
+25 GASPAPEST

-84 QCMLENFKAAYEEK
+84 QCMLENFKAAYAEK
-98 LSPYFEDIEID
+98 LSVYFEDIEID

-141 ELYCRSLNIY
+141 EIYCRSLNIY

-161 FERSYPMEPAEYLSQ
+161 FERSYPMEPVEYLSQ

-191 SASKEKKLSGLVKA
+191 SASKEKKLSGLVEA

-266 DGPNLCYAWGLW
+266 DGSNLCYAWGLW
-278 YAYMDSESIFQRFGV
+278 YAYMDSESIFRRFGV
-293 PLEAEGHET
+293 PLEAEGYET
-302 LPGGGTVTT
+302 LPGGGVRTTVHDYDFRVGQRIITV
-311 IHSTYRQ
+311 
-318 QDELT
+318 
-323 HTLEYSNGDAP
+323 EYSAQGDP
-334 VRFLF
+334 VSWLTR
-339 QQMMP
+339 QES
-344 TASGSRS
+344 SGNQPAE
-351 TDILRLYEYDTQG
+351 ILRRYEYDTG
-364 RRTKE
+364 RHRVKE
-369 EHMEDG
+369 EYLEDG
-375 KLLTTIVYEYSGELL
+375 ELYTTTVYEYSGELL

-414 LIEVNSYYPNAI
+414 LIEQNSYYPDAI

-447 KEDENGNLMG
+447 KEDENGNLVG
-457 YEDQPIRRPQ
+457 YEDQPIRKPQ

>member
-1 MKLKKLVALFA
+1 MKPKKLVAL
-12 LAALLLSSCASGE
+12 LSLVALLLSSCASGE
-25 GTYTSPESP
+25 GASPAPEST

-75 LDFDSPGYN
+75 PDFDSPGYN
-84 QCMLENFKAAYEEK
+84 QCMLENFKAAYAEK
-98 LSPYFEDIEID
+98 LSVYFEDIEID

-132 RPGSGIEPR
+132 RPSSGIEPR
-141 ELYCRSLNIY
+141 EIYCRSLNIY

-191 SASKEKKLSGLVKA
+191 SASKEKKLSGLVEA

-266 DGPNLCYAWGLW
+266 DGSNLCYAWGLW
-278 YAYMDSESIFQRFGV
+278 YAYMDSESIFRRFGV
-293 PLEAEGHET
+293 PLEAEGYET
-302 LPGGGTVTT
+302 LPGGGVRTTVHDYDFRVGQRIITV
-311 IHSTYRQ
+311 
-318 QDELT
+318 
-323 HTLEYSNGDAP
+323 EYSAQGDP
-334 VRFLF
+334 VSWLTR
-339 QQMMP
+339 QES
-344 TASGSRS
+344 SGNQPAE
-351 TDILRLYEYDTQG
+351 ILRRYEYDTG
-364 RRTKE
+364 RHRVKE
-369 EHMEDG
+369 EYLEDG
-375 KLLTTIVYEYSGELL
+375 ELYTTTVYEYSGDLL
-390 VRREESSPTGGGY
+390 VRMEQRLSTGGMV
-403 YETYTY
+403 YETYGY

-414 LIEVNSYYPNAI
+414 LIEQNSYYPDAI

-447 KEDENGNLMG
+447 KEDENGNLVG
-457 YEDQPIRRPQ
+457 YEDQPIRMN
-467 D
+467 